1 MYIVK
6 LLAKDGN
13 EDCQFVNVEVNCNN
27 EEIAINKAVDFYY
40 EKYWTNTEWRKEDFE
55 NEMIKIKSKIELLS
69 KDLLIS
75 VDKLIDINEY
85 ESNLRNY
92 LGSSDKSLEDF
103 SKMALYLKIRYLS
116 EIGCQLSYFVY
127 PKKSKFENVSI

>member
-69 KDLLIS
+69 KDLSTHFTSYSKSFLRPSFSRRCPVHFSIVLCSLLI
-75 VDKLIDINEY
+75 
-85 ESNLRNY
+85 
-92 LGSSDKSLEDF
+92 
-103 SKMALYLKIRYLS
+103 
-116 EIGCQLSYFVY
+116 
-127 PKKSKFENVSI
+127 